1 MRTEVD
7 IFRAV
12 VECYSDRTAGVDELV
27 AECLSRP
34 DSVTPWVA
42 AAAANVASFL
52 EMYRFDFDAA
62 RRWQDWAHPYHLQ
75 SSGPFLLVYGQCLV
89 GIVAN
94 EQLDVAEAEHCFREA
109 LRVAKRAGDTHSHA
123 ARLAC
128 ALLGEMLYERG
139 EVDEA
144 ERLLDESYELGAEG
158 GHVDFMIARYVT
170 GARIKAVRGDRAAAA
185 ARLDDGARVAATIG
199 LPRLRAHVD
208 NERMRLDLPV
218 ASPGRLEHE
227 DALPDGG
234 LGEITAQLRDE
245 TEICGL
251 LADQPGLACDRA
263 EAWVQRLQ
271 PQARP
276 RALLQANRLLVAA
289 LSAAGRTDDAK
300 QTLAH
305 IAAQCADRGMI
316 RYLLDGGPRVVA
328 LLAELR
334 DDLHSGRWR
343 PTWPAIPSAF
353 LDTMVS
359 EAHRTS
365 SNAAAQRAGP
375 T

>member
-7 IFRAV
+7 VFRAV
-12 VECYSDRTAGVDELV
+12 VECYADRIAGVDELV

-34 DSVTPWVA
+34 DSVTAWVV

-52 EMYRFDFDAA
+52 ELYRFDFDAA
-62 RRWQDWAHPYHLQ
+62 RRWQHWAYPYHEQ
-75 SSGPFLLVYGQCLV
+75 SSGPFSLVYGHCLA
-89 GIVAN
+89 GIAAS
-94 EQLDVAEAEHCFREA
+94 EELDVAEAERCFREA
-109 LRVAKRAGDTHSHA
+109 LQVAKHAGDTHSHA
-123 ARLAC
+123 ARLAY
-128 ALLGEMLYERG
+128 ALLGELLYERG

-144 ERLLDESYELGAEG
+144 ERLLDESYQLGAEG
-158 GHVDFMIARYVT
+158 GGVEFMIARYVI
-170 GARIKAVRGDRAAAA
+170 GARIKAVRGDRDAAA
-185 ARLDDGARVAATIG
+185 ARLDGAAHVAATIG

-208 NERMRLDLPV
+208 NERMRLDLPSLPT
-218 ASPGRLEHE
+218 AGQENP
-227 DALPDGG
+227 LPDGG

-245 TEICGL
+245 TEIRGL
-251 LADQPGLACDRA
+251 LADQPGLACERA
-263 EAWVQRLQ
+263 QAWVQRLQ
-271 PQARP
+271 HQGRP

-300 QTLAH
+300 QTLAD
-305 IAAQCADRGMI
+305 IAAQCAERGMV

-343 PTWPAIPSAF
+343 PTWPPIPPAF

-359 EAHRTS
+359 QAQSIS
-365 SNAAAQRAGP
+365 SGATDQRFGP
-375 T
+375 P